1 MRWLA
6 WRLHGVEVRFAA
18 VIAAATAALLIVS
31 RIVLSSGAGRDVKF
45 WATVPVFPIATLVIV
60 APALLGMFIGA
71 PLVATE
77 VEKGTHRLAWA
88 QSVSRGRWLL
98 VHLGLVLGGSV
109 AAMAVAGAAMD
120 WGLQP
125 LFDLPAGQAE
135 PPLQPGI
142 FDAVAIV
149 PAAYAAFAVALGAA
163 LGALTRR
170 TVLAMFLVMLL
181 FTVVRLGIAAGARP
195 SFEPPLRTLAPLS
208 AMQAKGASAPVPA
221 GAYIVGQEVLDPAG
235 RDLHTDIDGVHC
247 GQSTDCAGYRIAIDY
262 QPADR
267 FWTFQLI
274 EAGIYVA
281 LSAVLLSMT
290 YWHVVRSLS

>member
-18 VIAAATAALLIVS
+18 VLGALAAALLVAS
-31 RIVLSSGAGRDVKF
+31 RIVLWSGASRDVKI
-45 WATVPVFPIATLVIV
+45 WATIPVFPIATLVIV
-60 APALLGMFIGA
+60 APALLGMFLGA

-77 VEKGTHRLAWA
+77 VESGTHRLAWA
-88 QSVSRGRWLL
+88 QSVSRRRWLL

-109 AAMAVAGAAMD
+109 AAMAVTGAAMN

-125 LFDLPAGQAE
+125 LFDLPAAQAE
-135 PPLQPGI
+135 APLQPGI

-149 PAAYAAFAVALGAA
+149 PAACTAFAVALGVA

-170 TVLAMFLVMLL
+170 TLVAMLL
-181 FTVVRLGIAAGARP
+181 VLLLLTTVRVGIAAGARP
-195 SFEPPLRTLAPLS
+195 NYQPPLRTLASMS
-208 AMQAKGASAPVPA
+208 ATKSKGPSVPP
-221 GAYIVGQEVLDPAG
+221 GAYIVSQDVLDPAG
-235 RDLHTDIDGVHC
+235 RDLHVGIDAVHC
-247 GQSTDCAGYRIAIDY
+247 GPPADCAGYRIATDY

-267 FWTFQLI
+267 FWIFQLI

-281 LSAVLLSMT
+281 LGALLLGLT
-290 YWHVVRSLS
+290 YWRVVRSLA